1 MRKLYMVLLGAA
13 TITAPALG
21 AAPES
26 TVTGSAAIIRS
37 VVSGKT
43 CVGEDTLTFGES
55 VPGSPGTFERS
66 GRATGTY
73 SIGYGTV
80 LIRRGK
86 ALHGHVT
93 SVSAQDHLLY
103 MSTGTYRCERAWR
116 LGVGSRAPTLGAW
129 R

>member
-1 MRKLYMVLLGAA
+1 MRKLYMLLLGAA

-26 TVTGSAAIIRS
+26 TVTGSAATIRS

-43 CVGEDTLTFGES
+43 CVGEDTLTF
-55 VPGSPGTFERS
+55 ERS

-73 SIGYGTV
+73 SYR

-86 ALHGHVT
+86 DLHGHVT
-93 SVSAQDHLLY
+93 SVSAQDHLLHEHLHLPL
-103 MSTGTYRCERAWR
+103 CEVESMAARRGLTRADTKR
-116 LGVGSRAPTLGAW
+116 LAVNGER
-129 R
+129 

>member
-26 TVTGSAAIIRS
+26 TVTGSAATIRS

-43 CVGEDTLTFGES
+43 CVGEDTL
-55 VPGSPGTFERS
+55 TFERS

-86 ALHGHVT
+86 DLHGHVT

-103 MSTGTYRCERAWR
+103 MSTGTYRCAK
-116 LGVGSRAPTLGAW
+116 
-129 R
+129 